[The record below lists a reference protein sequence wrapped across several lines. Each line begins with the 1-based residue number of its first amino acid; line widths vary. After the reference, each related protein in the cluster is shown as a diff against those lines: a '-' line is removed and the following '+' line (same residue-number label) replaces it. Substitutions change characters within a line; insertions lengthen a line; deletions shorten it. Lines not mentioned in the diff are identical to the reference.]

1 MRLDGYPSALPSK
14 LPGVFTGVLGGLTVF
29 LAWRLLGLPL
39 PGTLGRLVPLAWLLA
54 GTVSPRARRWR
65 CSLAFL
71 AVFAIVGAAWPLG
84 RAVLLV
90 SLSAAA
96 AGVIALLEP
105 EGPSNRSAMLAMLP
119 LAPLVILLVPFTGDE
134 PYYAAVAASIVQDG
148 DLDASDDL
156 RQYDPVAA
164 VSPEIADA
172 EGLSHFQP
180 AFPLLILP
188 GVLLGLP
195 GFRIAALIVTA
206 ASASLVALMLA
217 REGTGEHGRAAV
229 LSVLLLPGAAVAGL
243 AYPDFAAA
251 GLVALGAVLSSRG
264 RFVPV
269 VLCALA
275 LALLKLR
282 FAAAGAGLVAA
293 ALSTMSPRRRLAWMA
308 AGLIL
313 LACILL
319 ADRTVLGGRLFW
331 MRYGNVE
338 SLAVIWH
345 RTVSTLPDIVFAPLW
360 MLLDQ
365 EAGLLWRA
373 PWLLPAAFGLARCLR
388 GSPLARPLVLSS
400 AAYLAVLVLWQ
411 PLDWHSCP
419 TPWGRP
425 FMPLLPLFAL
435 GMAHALSS
443 GRGGGFFALSALVSG
458 ACLVMPDLRFNY
470 LDGTDRILEW
480 VAGAHGTGTGAVLP
494 SMLRPDAAVA
504 TGWAAVWAVSAIL
517 YGRGREGAALA
528 VLPLALVLFSS
539 IQPTVPTAWEAE
551 DLPPQSR
558 VGCSLFPASPDPR
571 ERISFEGS
579 RERMLCLSAPGDAVL
594 LPAPPGQNG
603 EFELRLRLR
612 ALTRGEPLGL
622 SARCGGSTARLLLST
637 GMREP
642 PSWVRAVRRG
652 DTGRNPEPGNLRDT
666 TVVVTLTGGPGEVI
680 GIFPSEPLPVRDL
693 EGIYL
698 DRIEVRRR

>member
-1 MRLDGYPSALPSK
+1 M
-14 LPGVFTGVLGGLTVF
+14 F

-54 GTVSPRARRWR
+54 GAVSPGARRWR

-71 AVFAIVGAAWPLG
+71 AVFVVTGAAWPLG
-84 RAVLLV
+84 RAVLLA
-90 SLSAAA
+90 SMSAAA
-96 AGVIALLEP
+96 AGVLTLLEP
-105 EGPSNRSAMLAMLP
+105 DGSSRRSAATALLP
-119 LAPLVILLVPFTGDE
+119 LAPLVIMLVPFTGDE
-134 PYYAAVAASIVQDG
+134 PYYAAVAGSIVQDG

-156 RQYDPVAA
+156 RQYDPVAT

-172 EGLSHFQP
+172 QGLSHFQP

-206 ASASLVALMLA
+206 VSASLVALMLS
-217 REGTGEHGRAAV
+217 RERTGEHGRAAV

-251 GLVALGAVLSSRG
+251 GLVALGAFLSSRG

-269 VLCALA
+269 ILCALA

-282 FAAAGAGLVAA
+282 FAAAGAGL
-293 ALSTMSPRRRLAWMA
+293 ALASLSMMSSRRRLAWMA
-308 AGLIL
+308 AGLVV
-313 LACILL
+313 LAGILL
-319 ADRTVLGGRLFW
+319 ADRAVLGGRLFW

-338 SLAVIWH
+338 SLAVVWH
-345 RTVSTLPDIVFAPLW
+345 RTVATLPDIVMAPLW

-365 EAGLLWRA
+365 ETGLLWRA
-373 PWLLPAAFGLARCLR
+373 PWLLPAAFGLAHSLR
-388 GSPLARPLVLSS
+388 RSALARPLVLSS

-435 GMAHALSS
+435 GMAHALSI
-443 GRGGGFFALSALVSG
+443 GRGGGFIALSALASG
-458 ACLVMPDLRFNY
+458 ACFVMPDLRFNY

-480 VAGAHGTGTGAVLP
+480 VAGARGAGAGALLP
-494 SMLRPDAAVA
+494 SMLRPDAVA
-504 TGWAAVWAVSAIL
+504 TAGWAAAWAVSAVL
-517 YGRGREGAALA
+517 YGRGREGASLA
-528 VLPLALVLFSS
+528 VPPLALVLFASL
-539 IQPTVPTAWEAE
+539 QPAVPTAWEAE
-551 DLPPQSR
+551 DLPPSGR
-558 VGCSLFPASPDPR
+558 VGCSIYPASPDPR
-571 ERISFEGS
+571 ERMAFEGS
-579 RERMLCLSAPGDAVL
+579 RELMLRLSEPGDAVL
-594 LPAPPGQNG
+594 LPAPPGG
-603 EFELRLRLR
+603 GPEFELRLHLR
-612 ALTRGEPLGL
+612 ALTHGEPLGL
-622 SARCGGSTARLLLST
+622 SARCGESAARMLLST

-642 PSWVRAVRRG
+642 PRWVRAVRRG
-652 DTGRNPEPGNLRDT
+652 ETGRNPEPGNLRDT
-666 TVVVTLTGGPGEVI
+666 TVVVTLAARPGEVI
-680 GIFPSEPLPVRDL
+680 CIFPSEPLPARDL

-698 DRIEVRRR
+698 DRIEVRR